1 MRERLLASA
10 LKRLPRD
17 PVVVGKILYGLCEM
31 DARTHAFT
39 IAAQDVKRPL
49 QARLELRPERQAVLN

>member
-1 MRERLLASA
+1 MLKRLLASG

-31 DARTHAFT
+31 DARTHAFI
-39 IAAQDVKRPL
+39 IAAQDVKRPSR
-49 QARLELRPERQAVLN
+49 QGPSFVQNVRLC